1 MLPEFCIIIIKTI
14 MNKKI
19 LLITLFIS
27 FIVNAQDKGNV
38 KGLLT
43 DKEYNNAPLPFANV
57 QLKGTTIGTTTDF
70 DGLYT
75 LSLDPGNHTIVFS
88 FLGYKKIEKTFI
100 ISPGETITIN
110 QLMSA
115 EEGVALE
122 EVIVK
127 SSTSKEKVS
136 ALIFE
141 QKKAISIKT
150 TIGAQEL
157 SKKGVSDA
165 AGAVTKTAGVSKG
178 SKNVIVRGL
187 GDRYNST
194 TLNGL
199 PLPSEDPEY
208 KNISLNFFDTSII
221 KNIGV
226 NKVFSSDIGGDVGGA
241 NINIVSK
248 ELTKRKEASIG
259 FGSGINTQTVAKEF
273 LTIDGANSFGTQK
286 LNHSIRDFSSY
297 SFQNSFNPNSRNFQ
311 LNNSISFKYGKKY
324 EVGKDNTLSFFLV
337 GGSDANYNYQDGNI
351 KQNTNG
357 GLVFRD
363 QEFSKYTYNVSQ
375 LLMGNVKFKS
385 EIYSIAFNHL
395 FIHNNKQSIGDY
407 LGLDDPQQEGDLSFQ
422 RRQQTNNN
430 ELYVNQ
436 LIGNYKFTERLD
448 FEAKGALNFIRGN
461 EPDRRSN
468 EYLIRNGETRPNTN
482 SDGTNE
488 RYFSKLQENDYAAKA
503 KLTYQLHADEDNK
516 SAIDF
521 GVDYRYTE
529 RLFAATIFNHKFT
542 GNGPIISIDNP
553 DAIFNQNSIDTNIF
567 SLTSLNVKASNPN
580 EIIPF
585 TYRGKRLVSGAFT
598 NLVYQFSNNLFVS
611 GGLKF
616 EKSEQRVTYATNI
629 GKSAIDGPSTINTAY
644 ILPSLSIK
652 YSINEDH
659 ILRFAASQTYTY
671 PQFKETAPFKY
682 QDINFASQGN
692 PDLNPSDNY
701 NVDVKYER
709 YFSSSELISITGF
722 YKYIL
727 NPISR
732 SEISSAGNTLTY
744 LNVGDDAAIL
754 GIEVEA
760 RKNILKSD
768 DTVENQYEVN
778 AGLNASYLHSQV
790 NLDSGSI
797 AQFQQKSSQ
806 LEGATPFLMNA
817 DISFNKKYENDEF
830 TATVVLNYFS
840 DRVYSIGTR
849 GFENIIEKGIPTLD
863 LVSSYNLN
871 KKYRFNLKATNL
883 LNPSFQL
890 SRDNASGSNVIL
902 SNYKKGVNLSI
913 GISYNF

>member
-1 MLPEFCIIIIKTI
+1 

-27 FIVNAQDKGNV
+27 LIVNAQDKGNV
-38 KGLLT
+38 TGLLT
-43 DKEYNNAPLPFANV
+43 DKEYGNAPLPFANV

-70 DGLYT
+70 DGRYT
-75 LSLDPGNHTIVFS
+75 LSLAPGNYTIVFS
-88 FLGYKKIEKTFI
+88 FLGYKKIEKPFI
-100 ISPGETITIN
+100 ILPGKTITIN

-136 ALIFE
+136 ALIIE

-226 NKVFSSDIGGDVGGA
+226 NKVFSSNIGGDVGGA

-297 SFQNSFNPNSRNFQ
+297 NFQNSFNPNSQNFQ

-337 GGSDANYNYQDGNI
+337 GGSDANFNYQDGNI

-375 LLMGNVKFKS
+375 LLMGNIKFKS

-598 NLVYQFSNNLFVS
+598 NLVYQFSNKLFVS

-629 GKSAIDGPSTINTAY
+629 GKSAIDGPSSINTAY
-644 ILPSLSIK
+644 ILPSLNIK

-830 TATVVLNYFS
+830 TATMVFNYFS

-863 LVSSYNLN
+863 LVSSYLLN
-871 KKYRFNLKATNL
+871 KKYRFKLKATNL

-890 SRDNASGSNVIL
+890 SRASASGSNVIL
-902 SNYKKGVNLSI
+902 SNYKKGVNLSL
-913 GISYNF
+913 GISYDF

>member
-1 MLPEFCIIIIKTI
+1 MLPEFCGTIIKTI

-27 FIVNAQDKGNV
+27 LIVNAQDKGNV
-38 KGLLT
+38 TGLLT

-136 ALIFE
+136 ALIIE

-297 SFQNSFNPNSRNFQ
+297 NFQNSFNPNSQNFQ

-337 GGSDANYNYQDGNI
+337 GGSDANFNYQDGNI

-375 LLMGNVKFKS
+375 LLMGNIKFKS

-598 NLVYQFSNNLFVS
+598 NLVYQFSNKLFVS

-629 GKSAIDGPSTINTAY
+629 GKSAIDGPSSINTAY
-644 ILPSLSIK
+644 ILPSLNIK

-830 TATVVLNYFS
+830 TATMVFNYFS

-863 LVSSYNLN
+863 LVSSYLLN
-871 KKYRFNLKATNL
+871 KKYRFKLKATNL

-890 SRDNASGSNVIL
+890 SRASASGSNVIL
-902 SNYKKGVNLSI
+902 SNYKKGVNLSL
-913 GISYNF
+913 GISYDF

>member
-1 MLPEFCIIIIKTI
+1 

-27 FIVNAQDKGNV
+27 LIVNAQDKGNV
-38 KGLLT
+38 TGLLT
-43 DKEYNNAPLPFANV
+43 DKEYSNAPLPFANV

-70 DGLYT
+70 DGMYT
-75 LSLDPGNHTIVFS
+75 LSLAPGNYTIVFS
-88 FLGYKKIEKTFI
+88 FLGYKKIEKPFI
-100 ISPGETITIN
+100 ILPGKTITIN

-136 ALIFE
+136 ALIIE

-297 SFQNSFNPNSRNFQ
+297 NFQNSFNPNSQNFQ

-337 GGSDANYNYQDGNI
+337 GGSDASFNYQDGNI

-375 LLMGNVKFKS
+375 LLMGNIKFKS

-542 GNGPIISIDNP
+542 GNGPIISIENP

-598 NLVYQFSNNLFVS
+598 NLVYQFSNKLFVS

-629 GKSAIDGPSTINTAY
+629 GKSAIDGPSSINTAY
-644 ILPSLSIK
+644 ILPSLNIK

-768 DTVENQYEVN
+768 DTVENLYEIN
-778 AGLNASYLHSQV
+778 AGFNASYLNSQV

-830 TATVVLNYFS
+830 TATVVLNYLS

-863 LVSSYNLN
+863 LVSSYHLN
-871 KKYRFNLKATNL
+871 KKYRFNIKATNL

-902 SNYKKGVNLSI
+902 SNYKKGVNLSL
-913 GISYNF
+913 GISYDF

>member
-1 MLPEFCIIIIKTI
+1 

-19 LLITLFIS
+19 ILITLFIS

-136 ALIFE
+136 ALIIE

-297 SFQNSFNPNSRNFQ
+297 NFQNSFNPNSQNFQ

-598 NLVYQFSNNLFVS
+598 NLVYQFSNNLIVS

-722 YKYIL
+722 YKHIL

-744 LNVGDDAAIL
+744 LNVGDNASIF

-760 RKNILKSD
+760 RKNILKSG
-768 DTVENQYEVN
+768 DTAENEYSLN
-778 AGLNASYLHSQV
+778 FGINASYLNSKV
-790 NLDSGSI
+790 NLDSNSI
-797 AQFQQKSSQ
+797 AQFQQVSSE
-806 LEGATPFLMNA
+806 LEGATPFLMNT
-817 DISFNKKYENDEF
+817 DISFNKKYENSEV
-830 TATVVLNYFS
+830 TSTIVLNYFS

-902 SNYKKGVNLSI
+902 SNYKKGVNLSL
-913 GISYNF
+913 GISYDF